1 VNVQYSINA
10 AYPNCYA
17 INGTTA
23 NASNSPQSADYSGK
37 DTWYKFTAQST
48 GICITLSGSGQ
59 DDAIALY
66 EKVGS
71 GFQLMPGAVE
81 NSSSEAGDWERLNY
95 NGLTPGTVYYVSV
108 GSAVA
113 NEGGAFALCIQH
125 LMPSTCSYTEP
136 SGGFNLCNN
145 WKAQYRGA
153 PSNGV
158 TYTFNFTGIGGNAA
172 TPFATTSLSGTNGLT
187 TMSNPVFGLRYGGE
201 YDASVDVVYGLYPS
215 AGAQEVITITGA
227 STGNCNDVTIMSVPA
242 LEVLASQRCPATLL
256 RSSYLRAIRVNP
268 AVSVCGV
275 TNYTYEFTQIA
286 GATACAGG
294 STTGLPT
301 EFNTPGTSPYLYLG
315 GLPTGVNPGVW
326 DVKVRSNFG
335 TGASAYSGLF
345 GPTQRIRVNGTSTS
359 GELEFEFVDAEKEMD
374 SEMGASS
381 LYPNPNNGDFVN
393 MNWSNLEKGQLQVRV
408 LDAAGRAVTTRTYAV
423 EGSLNTI
430 ITFDE
435 KLGAGV
441 YMIEM
446 INSAKA
452 ETQRLVVE

>member
-1 VNVQYSINA
+1 
-10 AYPNCYA
+10 
-17 INGTTA
+17 
-23 NASNSPQSADYSGK
+23 
-37 DTWYKFTAQST
+37 
-48 GICITLSGSGQ
+48 
-59 DDAIALY
+59 
-66 EKVGS
+66 
-71 GFQLMPGAVE
+71 
-81 NSSSEAGDWERLNY
+81 
-95 NGLTPGTVYYVSV
+95 
-108 GSAVA
+108 
-113 NEGGAFALCIQH
+113 
-125 LMPSTCSYTEP
+125 
-136 SGGFNLCNN
+136 
-145 WKAQYRGA
+145 
-153 PSNGV
+153 
-158 TYTFNFTGIGGNAA
+158 
-172 TPFATTSLSGTNGLT
+172 
-187 TMSNPVFGLRYGGE
+187 
-201 YDASVDVVYGLYPS
+201 
-215 AGAQEVITITGA
+215 
-227 STGNCNDVTIMSVPA
+227 
-242 LEVLASQRCPATLL
+242 LL

-286 GATACAGG
+286 NDTLCAGG
-294 STTGLPT
+294 SPTGLPT
-301 EFNTPGTSPYLYLG
+301 AINTPGTSPYLYLG

-435 KLGAGV
+435 KLAAGV
-441 YMIEM
+441 YMIETV
-446 INSAKA
+446 NAGSVQ
-452 ETQRLVVE
+452 TQRLVVQ